1 MSERGRLA
9 AKVNR
14 HQQIAL
20 EHHCRL
26 AGETINQVF
35 AYTVM
40 NAYSVVLTV
49 NSGYE

>member
-1 MSERGRLA
+1 M
-9 AKVNR
+9 NR

-26 AGETINQVF
+26 AEETTRPQLGYRYIGV
-35 AYTVM
+35 
-40 NAYSVVLTV
+40 SIVLSV

>member
-1 MSERGRLA
+1 M
-9 AKVNR
+9 NR

-26 AGETINQVF
+26 AEETVNPIFGYV
-35 AYTVM
+35 YPGV
-40 NAYSVVLTV
+40 SIVLSV

>member
-1 MSERGRLA
+1 M
-9 AKVNR
+9 NR

-26 AGETINQVF
+26 AEETMRPQLRYCYPGVSI
-35 AYTVM
+35 
-40 NAYSVVLTV
+40 VLSV

>member
-1 MSERGRLA
+1 
-9 AKVNR
+9 VNR

-26 AGETINQVF
+26 AEETLRPQLRYEQLGAI
-35 AYTVM
+35 
-40 NAYSVVLTV
+40 SIVLSV